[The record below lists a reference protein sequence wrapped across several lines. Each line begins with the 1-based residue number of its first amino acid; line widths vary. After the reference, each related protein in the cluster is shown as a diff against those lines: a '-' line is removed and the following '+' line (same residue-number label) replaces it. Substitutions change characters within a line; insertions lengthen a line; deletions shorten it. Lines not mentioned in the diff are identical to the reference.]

1 MSKPINS
8 IRKEFK
14 KHFKF
19 PSGSPSF
26 EDAEEYLIDWF
37 ISKLEEIVERLEKEK
52 RTPTKHDTC
61 TMDDNWCYD
70 HREIA
75 NEEDISNGA
84 YSFNQ
89 ALSSAQ
95 AIIKEFISKE

>member
-52 RTPTKHDTC
+52 TKAT
-61 TMDDNWCYD
+61 TMMFTGNEVI
-70 HREIA
+70 HRFTAKEKIE
-75 NEEDISNGA
+75 NS
-84 YSFNQ
+84 

-95 AIIKEFISKE
+95 AIIKEYISKE